1 MPTDTPVEHESTSG
15 LVDPLV
21 GRVLAGRFRI
31 LECIAQGGM
40 GRIYRAEQA
49 PLGRTVAVK
58 VLHLD
63 ARNEDDGNF
72 RERFFREAS
81 VCARLSHPNTVR
93 IFDYGTEDG
102 VYFIA
107 MEFLEGRTLNDLI
120 RKEGPLAPTRAITIA
135 RQICRS
141 LEQAHSQGVIHRDLK
156 PANVF
161 LAAHGPDEF
170 VKVLDFGLVKAIDSK
185 SQVTR
190 AGNILGSPAYMS
202 PEQVLGTPVTARSDL
217 YALGVILYA
226 CLTRALP
233 FKRDNPLAIL
243 NAQAHA
249 EPPTFARAAPDVD
262 VPESLEWIVMRCLE
276 KQPAERFESMAEL
289 ERALRLADQEL
300 NGSVSDISW
309 SLTDGRLDVP
319 EGLGDSSSQISRSL
333 RPSPPVSDS
342 VQDAPSS
349 PTLNVE
355 TGTPEAPKEGH
366 PLRDFVIAAVVVLL
380 IGLGGMT
387 ALAAGFYVALSG
399 DAEVQPETVP
409 AAIST
414 DVPAKVDNAQ
424 PVVEDEA
431 VGKSE
436 EPQET
441 APEVFEEPPVVT
453 PKRAS
458 TGGTTRKTSSRKST
472 PKTSPKTSTKG
483 SSKTTTSEVAK
494 APSKSSGTTASDEP
508 DTKST
513 SDEPV
518 EPDGTEQAEDDWGSV
533 KPASDLKDP
542 WAD

>member
-1 MPTDTPVEHESTSG
+1 MADTPIEQEQTSG
-15 LVDPLV
+15 LVDPLI

-49 PLGRTVAVK
+49 PLGRTVAIK

-63 ARNEDDGNF
+63 ARNTDDGNF

-120 RKEGPLAPTRAITIA
+120 RKEGPVPPDRTIRIV

-141 LEQAHSQGVIHRDLK
+141 LEQAHGQGVIHRDLK

-161 LAAHGPDEF
+161 LAVHGPDEF
-170 VKVLDFGLVKAIDSK
+170 VKVLDFGLVKAVDSK

-202 PEQVLGTPVTARSDL
+202 PEQVLGNPVTARADV
-217 YALGVILYA
+217 YALGIILYA
-226 CLTRALP
+226 CLTRTLP
-233 FKRDNPLAIL
+233 FKRDNPLAVL

-249 EPPTFARAAPDVD
+249 DPPSFARVAPGVD
-262 VPESLEWIVMRCLE
+262 VPTSLEWIVMRCLE
-276 KQPAERFESMAEL
+276 KDPADRFESMAEL
-289 ERALRLADQEL
+289 EKALRLAEREL
-300 NGSVSDISW
+300 TGSVASFEW
-309 SLTDGRLDVP
+309 GLTDGRLDMPP
-319 EGLGDSSSQISRSL
+319 ELEESGSQSRPL

-342 VQDAPSS
+342 VSDAPSS

-355 TGTPEAPKEGH
+355 TGTPSGEQQRPM
-366 PLRDFVIAAVVVLL
+366 RDFIIAAVVVLL
-380 IGLGGMT
+380 LGFGAMT
-387 ALAAGFYVALSG
+387 ALGVGFFLALQPT
-399 DAEVQPETVP
+399 AEAPPEEMVP
-409 AAIST
+409 AAT
-414 DVPAKVDNAQ
+414 VDE
-424 PVVEDEA
+424 VVEDLVAPVED
-431 VGKSE
+431 E
-436 EPQET
+436 EPVEDVVDVEVE
-441 APEVFEEPPVVT
+441 APPPKTT
-453 PKRAS
+453 PK
-458 TGGTTRKTSSRKST
+458 TTTRKTSRPKTSSKTST
-472 PKTSPKTSTKG
+472 KTSPKRPSTTATE
-483 SSKTTTSEVAK
+483 TTAATT
-494 APSKSSGTTASDEP
+494 SGTTKEVE
-508 DTKST
+508 
-513 SDEPV
+513 EPV
-518 EPDGTEQAEDDWGSV
+518 EDPPIDTTGSDDEADTTQGDDDWGSV